1 LNLGYPVA
9 RHRLGNGLQVVAS
22 EDHATPSVTVH
33 LHYAVGAR
41 DEEPGRTGLAHL
53 FEHLMFE
60 GSAHVQPGEH
70 AGLMNAWGATF
81 NGMTSADST
90 AYFEHLPAGAM
101 ELAMWLEADRMATLP
116 AGLTPALLDT
126 QRAVIGQEKLQ
137 TVDGVPFGD
146 TADRLLALVY
156 PSGHPYH
163 RPPWGW
169 PQDLDQATAED
180 AARFFAT
187 WYVPGNAVLAV
198 TGDAT
203 PDQVFEAAERYFGPV
218 PAGPRP
224 ARAPARVLGP
234 AAAPC
239 RDDAYGPVPFAL
251 TALGFRFPP
260 NSITDPAIFAADMAL
275 RILERRARQ
284 VLVRDMQAAQE
295 IACCTDP
302 RSGGDSF
309 AVITVPAMP
318 GVPARLTEKA
328 LTAELDTLAATGPE
342 EDELACAAASA
353 ERELL
358 AELSGIAGRAC
369 HLAFFTAEFGDPDA
383 LASYPGRIRAITP
396 AQVRDAAATWLR
408 PDSAAT
414 VTTSP
419 AMTSG
424 PTSQE

>member
-33 LHYAVGAR
+33 LHYNVGAR

-60 GSAHVQPGEH
+60 GSAHVEPGEH
-70 AGLMNAWGATF
+70 AGLMNAWGAIF

-90 AYFEHLPAGAM
+90 VYFEHLPSGAM
-101 ELAMWLEADRMATLP
+101 NLAMWLEADRMATLA

-126 QRAVIGQEKLQ
+126 QRAVIGQERYQ

-146 TADRLLALVY
+146 TASRLLALVY

-169 PQDLDQATAED
+169 PEDLDQVTAQD
-180 AARFFAT
+180 AARFHAA

-218 PAGPRP
+218 PAGPVP
-224 ARAPARVLGP
+224 ARSPARILGP

-239 RDDAYGPVPFAL
+239 RDDAVAAVPFAL

-284 VLVRDMQAAQE
+284 VLVRDLQAAQDV
-295 IACCTDP
+295 ACCTDP

-318 GVPARLTEKA
+318 GAPGRLIEKA
-328 LTAELDTLAATGPE
+328 LAAELDTLAATGPE

-358 AELSGIAGRAC
+358 AELSGITGRAC

-383 LASYPGRIRAITP
+383 LGSYPGRIRAITP

-408 PDSAAT
+408 PDCAAT

-419 AMTSG
+419 AMTSSL
-424 PTSQE
+424 TAQE